1 MSTERAGRWAL
12 VTGASAGI
20 GEAFARELAGRGFN
34 LVLTARRRE
43 RLEELASELASR
55 NAVRAECIVADLA
68 DPRAPAQLCE
78 EIGRRGIGI
87 DTLVNNAGYGLPG
100 HFHSQPWSAHAAFL
114 QVMVSSPC
122 ELVRILLPAMQQRGH
137 GCIINVASLAGLIP
151 GSSGHTLYGASKAF
165 LIKFSQSL
173 ALENAARGV
182 NVCAVCPG
190 FTYSEFHDVT
200 GTRKIVSTMP
210 NWMWLTAA
218 EVALQGVDA
227 VERGE
232 VVFVTG
238 RVNRLIKS
246 LVKLVPDR
254 LALRMVQR
262 RSKHFRAQ

>member
-1 MSTERAGRWAL
+1 MSTERAARWAL

-20 GEAFARELAGRGFN
+20 GEAFARELAARGCN
-34 LVLTARRRE
+34 LVLTARRRD
-43 RLEELASELASR
+43 RLDALAGELGPR
-55 NAVRAECIVADLA
+55 NAIKVECIAADLA
-68 DPRAPAQLCE
+68 EPQAPAQLCA
-78 EIGRRGIGI
+78 EIARRGIAV

-100 HFHSQPWSAHAAFL
+100 HFHAQPWHAHVQFL

-122 ELVRILLPAMQQRGH
+122 ELVHILLPGMQQRGY
-137 GCIINVASLAGLIP
+137 GRIINVASLAGLIP
-151 GSSGHTLYGASKAF
+151 GSSGHTLYAASKAF

-200 GTRKIVSTMP
+200 GTRKIVSKMP
-210 NWMWLTAA
+210 SWMWLTAA
-218 EVALQGVDA
+218 EVARQGADA

-238 RVNRLIKS
+238 RVNRVIKS
-246 LVKLVPDR
+246 LMKLLPDR
-254 LALRMVQR
+254 ITLRLVQR